1 MAELSKFFVNIGS
14 KFDDKGVKNGISG
27 LDKLKNSAS
36 KVAEGLKTVALAGA
50 AMGVALVVAAKK
62 AADAAGIQE
71 KAEVALAT
79 AMKTAGTYTEEAFK
93 HNLEYASSLQKITT
107 FGDETILTVQKLL
120 SNYGAQGKELDDLT
134 KASLDFATATGMSLE
149 GAAALVGKTI
159 GSTTNALTRYG
170 ITVEGA
176 VGSTER
182 MQAAVTGISKLFG
195 GAAQAEAQT
204 YAGRLKQMQ
213 NQWGDLVEK
222 IGFKVIPIFTEIIQV
237 IQTEIIPLFED
248 WVGGI
253 DGTSGAAEN
262 FGNTLKFIIKI
273 ARGVITIFDILADAV
288 AGLALGMT
296 FHFKAAG
303 EAFKSMGD
311 KFAQAGELFGKLTAE
326 QVTQSRTRREEVE
339 KTGKVIIETAEMVSE
354 KEIEVAEKTGKV
366 IIETAEMVSEKE
378 IEVAEKTA
386 EKKIEIEKNKTGE
399 FLGLTSEI
407 NKLGGEVFEEDKKRR
422 KALQPLLVAEATA
435 NTYLGATKAL
445 AQGGIFGILTAGTV
459 IATGLAQ
466 VANISAQKFAKGVR
480 NFSGGMALV
489 GEQGPELVNLPRGSS
504 VYSNPET
511 RNMITNM
518 GGSNIYVTVPPIPN
532 RSYAKQMA
540 KIVGEE
546 LYKDVSRNRKL

>member
-354 KEIEVAEKTGKV
+354 KEIEVAEKT
-366 IIETAEMVSEKE
+366 
-378 IEVAEKTA
+378 A